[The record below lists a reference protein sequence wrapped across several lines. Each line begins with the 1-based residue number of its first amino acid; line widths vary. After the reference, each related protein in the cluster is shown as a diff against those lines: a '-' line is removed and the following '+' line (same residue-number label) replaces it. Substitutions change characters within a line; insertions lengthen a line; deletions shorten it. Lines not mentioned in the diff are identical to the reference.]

1 MEGSPHGNQV
11 QVPSEPAVKRFR
23 ILWRVFLIFNFGLGA
38 YMFAQGGKKERAKQK
53 AIEEPHPSPPTAVT
67 APAQEEPIIIT
78 PPVERPVPVRKPVPE
93 DQQREIFKW
102 ILEEKRKAKPQN
114 RQEKKRIDEEKAIL
128 KEFIR
133 AESLP
138 KI

>member
-1 MEGSPHGNQV
+1 MEGSPHLN

-23 ILWRVFLIFNFGLGA
+23 ILWRVFLLFNFGLGG
-38 YMFAQGGKKERAKQK
+38 YMFAQGGKKERAEKK
-53 AIEEPHPSPPTAVT
+53 AIEEPPPAPPTTVT

-78 PPVERPVPVRKPVPE
+78 PPVERPVPVRPPVPA

-102 ILEEKRKAKPQN
+102 ILDEKRKVKPQN
-114 RQEKKRIDEEKAIL
+114 RQEKKRIDEEKSIL

-133 AESLP
+133 SETVP